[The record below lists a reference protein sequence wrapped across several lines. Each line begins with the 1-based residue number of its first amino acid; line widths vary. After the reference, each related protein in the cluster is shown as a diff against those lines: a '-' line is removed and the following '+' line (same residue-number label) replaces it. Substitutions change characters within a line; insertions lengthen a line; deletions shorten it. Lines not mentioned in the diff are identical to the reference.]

1 MAIRI
6 DLCNLTCKAK
16 KIWKPPLDEYDNA
29 FKQDTPANSM
39 RSAVLIVF
47 SFLLVSL
54 TPLMD
59 VAKADN
65 SSSSAVEVTDGYDDY
80 WWVCYDDDCSEGQ
93 GVDQLDYYKIKV
105 YDGDEVKWEI
115 YNRADPHYVWLG
127 VMFWDTD
134 GSVINLPADECS
146 TCSDD
151 DMMWVGDY
159 ETDSTTITYRNV
171 ASSGGYAYMRV
182 HAADGTGGDGTWYD
196 IRVDVDTSGRTGSSG
211 NDNSDSGNSGGSCTS
226 ASSCPYQ
233 SGKTATC
240 YSGACIYFDNPDYTP
255 GRVDTSSS
263 DVEVPGKLL
272 AYAIILPILFVIGVI
287 SRTRKGR
294 SRGSQN
300 IDLTTSFEPTTPN
313 YDFDE
318 YTVPSQTMYSSYNQ
332 NTIPLAQSINSYN
345 PIPIQPNEGLTSAE
359 QSYPNHN
366 TVPLEQSINS
376 YNPIPIQPNEGLT
389 SAEQSYPNQNIRTPG
404 PPPAVPSK
412 PRNSLTGEFDDDGYE
427 WLKWNANGLWYWRSG
442 DYAEWTEFNQ

>member
-1 MAIRI
+1 
-6 DLCNLTCKAK
+6 
-16 KIWKPPLDEYDNA
+16 
-29 FKQDTPANSM
+29 M

-65 SSSSAVEVTDGYDDY
+65 SMSSAVEVTDGYDDY
-80 WWVCYDDDCSEGQ
+80 WWVCYDDDCSEGS

-134 GSVINLPADECS
+134 GSIINLPADECS

-151 DMMWVGDY
+151 DKMWVGDY
-159 ETDSTTITYRNV
+159 ETDSTTIIYRNV
-171 ASSGGYAYMRV
+171 ASSGAYVYMRV
-182 HAADGTGGDGTWYD
+182 HADDDTGGDGTWYD

-211 NDNSDSGNSGGSCTS
+211 NDNSDDQFTCDNGEKIPASWENDGEEDCADGSDENNSGSGNSGGSCTTG
-226 ASSCPYQ
+226 SSCPYQ
-233 SGKTATC
+233 SGKIATC
-240 YSGACIYFDNPDYTP
+240 YSGRCMYIDNSILTPDRP
-255 GRVDTSSS
+255 ASSSS
-263 DVEVPGKLL
+263 DFEAPDKLL

-318 YTVPSQTMYSSYNQ
+318 YTAPSQTMYSSYNQ
-332 NTIPLAQSINSYN
+332 NTIPLEQSINPYN
-345 PIPIQPNEGLTSAE
+345 PIPIQPNEE
-359 QSYPNHN
+359 
-366 TVPLEQSINS
+366 
-376 YNPIPIQPNEGLT
+376 LT